1 MILHIKYVRICVYIY
16 KLYIL
21 YNYIYDHINVESIP
35 LSVLFCKI
43 AQNTSWYLIEAHY
56 SLDVF

>member
-1 MILHIKYVRICVYIY
+1 MCIYIY

-35 LSVLFCKI
+35 LSVLFCKT